1 MLGPACNLFLR
12 EIDFKIGSSLVVNKL
27 NAPGFFLFILYI
39 ILEILVPLCYYNLT
53 DAYKKEQEHLRNDSN
68 EPNDDSTQPN
78 YSVTSPDET
87 SNEGIAVNML
97 S

>member
-1 MLGPACNLFLR
+1 M
-12 EIDFKIGSSLVVNKL
+12 VNKL

-53 DAYKKEQEHLRNDSN
+53 DAYKKEQEHLRN
-68 EPNDDSTQPN
+68 ESTETKADNIQPN
-78 YSVTSPDET
+78 YSVTSPDEA
-87 SNEGIAVNML
+87 SNEGIAV